1 MSLAHLL
8 IGLLAIAGASET
20 AGDRV
25 EIPIS
30 QARFSNGPP
39 RYSIPI
45 ALEGGAPIDAMLDT
59 GSTGLNALPS
69 VDIASKPDK
78 SARPART
85 FYRNGVVLTG
95 VTAPTRISLGGRL
108 EVTAAVSRTQ
118 AVTCAP
124 DRPTCPAASIAPTDY
139 RIGAA
144 NPAEGF
150 KAILGIGLRAGA
162 ADNPLT
168 KIGGQAWIVVLPLP
182 GDAGPGK
189 LILNPS
195 PEERGRFTLFQLPRD
210 PRGAGGA
217 FWADN
222 AVPACLTD
230 GKTTPLCAPALLDS
244 GAPSIVY
251 ISRSPPPATW
261 DRGAELGLGFGAPGA
276 TGLKQT
282 FTVGRGPGT
291 RVEVQPPPASLPWE
305 GLNLGALPF
314 YEWAVLYDARAGAI
328 GLAPRKAFVAP

>member
-8 IGLLAIAGASET
+8 TGLLALAGVSET
-20 AGDRV
+20 GGDRV

-39 RYSIPI
+39 RYSIPV

-59 GSTGLNALPS
+59 GSTGLNVLPS
-69 VDIASKPDK
+69 VEIASKPDR

-85 FYRNGVVLTG
+85 SYRNGVVLTG
-95 VTAPTRISLGGRL
+95 VTAPTKVSLSGQL
-108 EVTAAVSRTQ
+108 EVTAAVSRIQT
-118 AVTCAP
+118 VTCATDKP
-124 DRPTCPAASIAPTDY
+124 ACPAAAVAPADY
-139 RIGAA
+139 RIGAT
-144 NPAEGF
+144 NPTEGF
-150 KAILGIGLRAGA
+150 KAIIGVGLRAGA

-168 KIGGQAWIVVLPLP
+168 KIGGQAWIVVLPRA
-182 GDAGPGK
+182 GDPGPGK

-195 PEERGRFTLFQLPRD
+195 PEERARFTLFQLPRD
-210 PRGAGGA
+210 PRGTG
-217 FWADN
+217 WADN

-230 GKTTPLCAPALLDS
+230 DKAAPLCGPALLDS

-251 ISRSPPPATW
+251 ISRTPPQTTW
-261 DRGAELGLGFGAPGA
+261 DRGAQLGLTFGPPAA
-276 TGLKQT
+276 SVLKQS

-291 RVEVQPPPASLPWE
+291 RVEVQPPPANLPWE

-314 YEWAVLYDARAGAI
+314 YEWAVLYDAKTGVV
-328 GLAPRKAFVAP
+328 GLAPRDAFVAP